1 MDSLVLHFSNAT
13 KAVPMIIDLRT
24 YTLSAGST
32 AEYLER
38 YEAHALKIQKE
49 ILGNLLG
56 YYVSK
61 TGTLNQL
68 VHLWGFADLQDR
80 EERRARLWA
89 HKGFSDFAKSI
100 YPLILKQESVLLDPT
115 EFSPVR

>member
-1 MDSLVLHFSNAT
+1 
-13 KAVPMIIDLRT
+13 MIIDLRT
-24 YTLSAGST
+24 YTISPGKT

-38 YEAHALKIQKE
+38 YEAQALQIQKD

-68 VHLWGFADLQDR
+68 VHLWGFTDLQDR

-89 HKGFSDFAKSI
+89 HKGFSEFAKSI
-100 YPLILKQESVLLDPT
+100 YPLILHQESVLLDPAS
-115 EFSPVR
+115 FSPIR